1 MPIIRVK
8 NGPHKGNEHE
18 VKGDTLV
25 IGRDENPDGIQILD
39 QGISRRHA
47 EIFRIG
53 EMYFIRDLGS
63 RNGTFVNEEKISEE
77 LLRVGDE
84 IKIGSTILLF
94 EDRRAKKKATSER
107 IAEAHKPLDAIAAT
121 TTIRLDL
128 NQAEAADLLLE
139 PGQETQESRDLQV
152 LYKVAK
158 TIASERDLKGLAKKV
173 VRLAGNA
180 VNADHGYVFI
190 KHPEKGE
197 LTLGGSY
204 EKGQGAP
211 DEDASA
217 SGDETQEKPPAA
229 DGPMISRTIVKRVLR
244 FGRAIMS
251 SDASIDDRFRD
262 RGSVVMKQI
271 RSVIC
276 APLVAMDQLCGVIY
290 LSTSKV
296 AEAFS
301 TEDLELVT
309 AIGVQAGMAIQGIT
323 LALAQEKNYL
333 ELVGS
338 LVAAIEMRDPLSRGH
353 SERVATYA
361 SGIAQSL
368 GLSRSRNRRVQLAA
382 LLHNIGSIFLDPA
395 ELVRENDP
403 SVEKKRIDLASK
415 LLEKMHGMSFLY
427 PAVRHHRERWDG
439 TGYPDKLAGEDIPME
454 ARIISVAKDFD
465 KLIEASTEKGEELDY
480 KGAIARLTSTGTEIY
495 DSKVLDGLMMAEREG
510 WLASPPERV
519 RVG

>member
-8 NGPHKGNEHE
+8 NGPHKGNEHDI
-18 VKGDTLV
+18 KGETLV

-94 EDRRAKKKATSER
+94 EDRRAKKKSNSER
-107 IAEAHKPLDAIAAT
+107 VVEPHKFDAVAAT
-121 TTIRLDL
+121 TTIKIDL
-128 NQAEAADLLLE
+128 NAAQDQDLALE
-139 PGQETQESRDLQV
+139 PGAETHESRDLQV

-173 VRLAGNA
+173 VRLAGAA
-180 VNADHGYVFI
+180 VNADHGYIFI

-204 EKGQGAP
+204 EKGQEESDSGSTEDVAAP
-211 DEDASA
+211 
-217 SGDETQEKPPAA
+217 PPA
-229 DGPMISRTIVKRVLR
+229 DGPTISRTIVKRVLR

-251 SDASIDDRFRD
+251 SDASMDDRFRD

-296 AEAFS
+296 AEVFT

-309 AIGVQAGMAIQGIT
+309 AVGVQAGMAIQGIT

-361 SGIAQSL
+361 SGVAQAM

-382 LLHNIGSIFLDPA
+382 LLHNIGSIFLTPE
-395 ELVRENDP
+395 ELAKENDLDID
-403 SVEKKRIDLASK
+403 KKRIDLASK
-415 LLEKMHGMSFLY
+415 LLEKMQGMSFLL

-439 TGYPDKLAGEDIPME
+439 KGYPDALVGEDIPLE
-454 ARIISVAKDFD
+454 ARIISVANDFD
-465 KLIEASTEKGEELDY
+465 KYIESSEARGEEISMKD
-480 KGAIARLTSTGTEIY
+480 AIARLTAIGVSMY
-495 DSKVLDGLMMAEREG
+495 DPKVLDALMVAANEG
-510 WLASPPERV
+510 WLEAPPERV
-519 RVG
+519 KVG

>member
-18 VKGDTLV
+18 IKGETLV

-94 EDRRAKKKATSER
+94 EDRRAKKKTTSER
-107 IAEAHKPLDAIAAT
+107 VAEAHKPFDAVAAT
-121 TTIRLDL
+121 TTIKIDL
-128 NQAEAADLLLE
+128 NAGQDADFTLE
-139 PGQETQESRDLQV
+139 PGQETHESRDLQV

-173 VRLAGNA
+173 VRLAGNT
-180 VNADHGYVFI
+180 VNADHGYIFI

-204 EKGQGAP
+204 EKGQADSEEGSTEEAVAP
-211 DEDASA
+211 
-217 SGDETQEKPPAA
+217 PA

-251 SDASIDDRFRD
+251 SDASTDDRFRD

-276 APLVAMDQLCGVIY
+276 APLVAMDQLCGVLY

-296 AEAFS
+296 AEVFS

-361 SGIAQSL
+361 SGVAQAL

-382 LLHNIGSIFLDPA
+382 LLHNIGSIFLTPQELEA
-395 ELVRENDP
+395 EQDLEVD
-403 SVEKKRIDLASK
+403 KKRIDLAAK
-415 LLEKMHGMSFLY
+415 LLEKMQGMSFLL
-427 PAVRHHRERWDG
+427 PAVKHHRERWDG
-439 TGYPDKLAGEDIPME
+439 RGYPDQLAGEDIPLE
-454 ARIISVAKDFD
+454 ARIISVANDFD
-465 KLIEASTEKGEELDY
+465 LLIEKAALRGEELSSKD
-480 KGAIARLTSTGTEIY
+480 AVARLSATGVSMY
-495 DSKVLDGLMMAEREG
+495 DPKVLDALMTAHTEG
-510 WLASPPERV
+510 WLYSPPERV
-519 RVG
+519 KVS

>member
-18 VKGDTLV
+18 IKGDTLV

-107 IAEAHKPLDAIAAT
+107 VVEQHKPLDAVAAT

-128 NQAEAADLLLE
+128 NAAEAADLLLE

-152 LYKVAK
+152 LYRVAK

-180 VNADHGYVFI
+180 VSADHGYIFI

-204 EKGQGAP
+204 EKGDSTGEN
-211 DEDASA
+211 EDGTGS
-217 SGDETQEKPPAA
+217 SDETEKPPAE
-229 DGPMISRTIVKRVLR
+229 GPMISRTIVKRVLR
-244 FGRAIMS
+244 FGRAIMT

-276 APLVAMDQLCGVIY
+276 APLVAMDQLCGVLY

-361 SGIAQSL
+361 SGIAQAL

-395 ELVRENDP
+395 ELVRDNDP
-403 SVEKKRIDLASK
+403 SVDRKRIDLASK

-427 PAVRHHRERWDG
+427 PAVRHHREKWDG
-439 TGYPDKLAGEDIPME
+439 SGYPDSLTGEDIPLE
-454 ARIISVAKDFD
+454 ARIIAVAKDFD
-465 KLIEASTEKGEELDY
+465 KLIESAAEKGEELDT
-480 KGAIARLTSTGTEIY
+480 KDGIARLTATGTATY
-495 DSKVLDGLMMAEREG
+495 DPKVLDAIMLAHREG
-510 WLASPPERV
+510 WLTSPPERV
-519 RVG
+519 KVG

>member
-18 VKGDTLV
+18 IKGETLV

-94 EDRRAKKKATSER
+94 EDRRAKKKTNSER
-107 IAEAHKPLDAIAAT
+107 VVEQHKPFDAVAAT
-121 TTIRLDL
+121 TTIKIDL
-128 NQAEAADLLLE
+128 NAAQDQDLALE
-139 PGQETQESRDLQV
+139 PGQETHESRDLQV

-180 VNADHGYVFI
+180 VSADHGYIFI

-204 EKGQGAP
+204 EKGQEESDTGST
-211 DEDASA
+211 DEVA
-217 SGDETQEKPPAA
+217 TPPSS

-251 SDASIDDRFRD
+251 SDASMDDRFRD

-276 APLVAMDQLCGVIY
+276 SPLVAMDQLCGVIY
-290 LSTSKV
+290 LSTSKIAAV
-296 AEAFS
+296 FT

-309 AIGVQAGMAIQGIT
+309 AIGIQAGMAIQGIT

-361 SGIAQSL
+361 SGIAQAL

-382 LLHNIGSIFLDPA
+382 LLHNIGSIFLSPD
-395 ELVRENDP
+395 ELAKENDLE
-403 SVEKKRIDLASK
+403 VDTKRIDLASK
-415 LLEKMHGMSFLY
+415 LLDKMQGMSFLL

-439 TGYPDKLAGEDIPME
+439 KGYPDALVGEDIPLE
-454 ARIISVAKDFD
+454 ARVISVANDFD
-465 KLIEASTEKGEELDY
+465 KFIEAANVRGEEIAPKD
-480 KGAIARLTSTGTEIY
+480 AIARLTAIGVSMY
-495 DSKVLDGLMMAEREG
+495 DPKVLDALMMAHTEG
-510 WLASPPERV
+510 WLSQPPERV
-519 RVG
+519 RIG